1 VAWRAKFVR
10 SVEAK
15 RKAARKWSNWEHP
28 APSSVRAFA
37 PDNEYYEAMP
47 EMPADF
53 YNKFAWKEEEE
64 RRRALLAG
72 EGISRG
78 GGARCNLFFTGE
90 GRSGGGGG
98 ARRDLVFTRNNEEEA
113 AALAQ
118 AVAESEAKLTA
129 MAKAER
135 EEQERAIAEVQAF
148 IAREVEQANAMTN
161 WVILGLVLRATAVV
175 AAAGS
180 GELATAV
187 NLGNPRLV

>member
-1 VAWRAKFVR
+1 
-10 SVEAK
+10 
-15 RKAARKWSNWEHP
+15 
-28 APSSVRAFA
+28 
-37 PDNEYYEAMP
+37 
-47 EMPADF
+47 
-53 YNKFAWKEEEE
+53 
-64 RRRALLAG
+64 
-72 EGISRG
+72 
-78 GGARCNLFFTGE
+78 
-90 GRSGGGGG
+90 
-98 ARRDLVFTRNNEEEA
+98 
-113 AALAQ
+113 
-118 AVAESEAKLTA
+118 VAESEAKLTA